1 MDVHTGRNVTQ
12 VKNAPAGASA
22 AAAAPTAGCATAGED
37 GLADADFAR
46 CAAAV
51 ACCTAA
57 CLGAFPDAEC
67 GGTGSPDALAR
78 FAASMDMSCRSRVD
92 PDEERGTVVMNQRSG
107 LIVLYSHGWKR

>member
-1 MDVHTGRNVTQ
+1 MDRDVTQ
-12 VKNAPAGASA
+12 VKNTPAGASA

-46 CAAAV
+46 CAAAA
-51 ACCTAA
+51 ACCAA
-57 CLGAFPDAEC
+57 VFLSAFPDAEC

-92 PDEERGTVVMNQRSG
+92 PDEEKGTAVINQRSG
-107 LIVLYSHGWKR
+107 SIVLYSPGWKR